1 MSRRLRGT
9 LGLFLPVF
17 LLLLSPLSLV
27 AQNQGRGALRPFA
40 YVFVAYGLVWVIIG
54 FWVFLIARRLGRL
67 EERLGGGRGG
77 ESGE

>member
-9 LGLFLPVF
+9 LGLFLPI
-17 LLLLSPLSLV
+17 LLSLLSPLSLV

>member
-1 MSRRLRGT
+1 MSRRLRRT